1 MAIWLASVS
10 ITLMLLLL
18 LLPSVYTPPAR
29 PFPQGRAPLPSPAQ
43 PRVLQRSPVAS
54 LVASLVQPQH
64 VVERSRDASAATS
77 PDLLVKVLLG
87 LGHVVVDGCDTV
99 DPLLVAAGWDGLL
112 VLAHQVAAAVRT
124 VGNQSQ
130 DETGRG

>member
-1 MAIWLASVS
+1 ML
-10 ITLMLLLL
+10 LLLL
-18 LLPSVYTPPAR
+18 LLPSVYTPPTR

-54 LVASLVQPQH
+54 LVACLVQPQH
-64 VVERSRDASAATS
+64 VVEGSRDAGATAT
-77 PDLLVKVLLG
+77 PDLVVKVLLG
-87 LGHVVVDGCDTV
+87 LGHVVVDGCGAV
-99 DPLLVAAGWDGLL
+99 DPLLVAPGWDGLL

-130 DETGRG
+130 DETGPG